1 MQKLKIALVAA
12 TIALSSFLG
21 AFAPQVAKADNHWP
35 VEVLVSSAQ
44 ARFEAKPLAYD
55 ATTNKYKYWFSWLIP
70 ARRTYSFKID
80 GRIYNPSVT
89 KNGVAETPFW
99 FSPDITYTIQ
109 IFPYANGRGA
119 MIAEGSFKAPSVAA
133 APVKQPLTAE
143 EEMYLLGDY
152 AYAAP
157 EIPKKTMKKNSMDVG
172 YITNL
177 IESTFSLATVAETK
191 PYLSSTSI
199 EFLDQA
205 PLFVKELDTPSDNYE
220 LAKALDYRDI
230 KVYQGGQYASFSY
243 KLRNITTRKSETAKL
258 IFIKENGQWKI
269 DYIQT
274 LIEAYD
280 IR

>member
-21 AFAPQVAKADNHWP
+21 AFAPQVAKADNSWP

-119 MIAEGSFKAPSVAA
+119 MIAEGSFKAPSVAVA
-133 APVKQPLTAE
+133 TPTPTRTIDE
-143 EEMYLLGDY
+143 EYELIGEYVFSTPDL
-152 AYAAP
+152 
-157 EIPKKTMKKNSMDVG
+157 PKKTMKKSAADVA

-177 IESTFSLATVAETK
+177 IEQTFELETIAASM
-191 PYLSSTSI
+191 PYLSSGSI
-199 EFLDQA
+199 ELFNQT
-205 PLFVKELDTPSDNYE
+205 PLFVKEMDDYESDAV
-220 LAKALDYRDI
+220 LAKALDYKNI
-230 KVYQGGQYASFSY
+230 KIYQGGQYASFSY
-243 KLRNITTRKSETAKL
+243 RLKYTSTGKSETAKMF
-258 IFIKENGQWKI
+258 FIKENGQWKL
-269 DYIQT
+269 DYLQVMK
-274 LIEAYD
+274 LAFK
-280 IR
+280 

>member
-119 MIAEGSFKAPSVAA
+119 MIAEGSFKAPSVAVA
-133 APVKQPLTAE
+133 TPTPTLTIDE
-143 EEMYLLGDY
+143 EYELIGEYVYSTPDL
-152 AYAAP
+152 
-157 EIPKKTMKKNSMDVG
+157 PKKTMKKSAADVA

-177 IESTFSLATVAETK
+177 IESTFYLQTTAETM
-191 PYLSSTSI
+191 PYLSSASAAALSQT
-199 EFLDQA
+199 
-205 PLFVKELDTPSDNYE
+205 PLFAKEMDSYESDSV
-220 LAKALDYRDI
+220 LAKALDYKNI
-230 KVYQGGQYASFSY
+230 KIYQGGQYASFSY
-243 KLRNITTRKSETAKL
+243 KLKNTSTGKTSTVKL
-258 IFIKENGQWKI
+258 VYIKENGQWKF
-269 DYIQT
+269 DFLQT
-274 LIEAYD
+274 MKLAFEE
-280 IR
+280 